1 METRATTFLTRK
13 KIPFKLISYVHKEK
27 GAKFAAQAI
36 GFPLEKTIKTLV
48 ADLGNDGYVLAL
60 LPGDKHLMG
69 KKLARACCA
78 KKAVMTDA
86 DTAERLTGYWV
97 GGISPFG
104 TKKKMPVV
112 LEAGLMDFDNV
123 AINGGQR
130 GLMLIMNPKD
140 IIKATKGAVADLAG

>member
-78 KKAVMTDA
+78 KKAVMTDT
-86 DTAERLTGYWV
+86 DTAERLTGYRV

>member
-1 METRATTFLTRK
+1 M
-13 KIPFKLISYVHKEK
+13 
-27 GAKFAAQAI
+27 
-36 GFPLEKTIKTLV
+36 